1 MVTEKQLVANKEN
14 AKKGGVKTEE
24 GKAIVRLNAL
34 KHGLFAE
41 DLLLP
46 DEDRNVLNDI
56 WQRLIVELEPQ
67 GTLEEMLITCI
78 VSSFWRRQMAM
89 RLESKYLDEQFTLV
103 TLALHKADLQAWSN
117 FINRELA
124 NKKAW
129 QNLIRYQT
137 SFENKFF
144 KAMHE
149 LERLQMARRGATVP
163 APLAV
168 DLDISKDG

>member
-1 MVTEKQLVANKEN
+1 
-14 AKKGGVKTEE
+14 
-24 GKAIVRLNAL
+24 
-34 KHGLFAE
+34 
-41 DLLLP
+41 
-46 DEDRNVLNDI
+46 
-56 WQRLIVELEPQ
+56 
-67 GTLEEMLITCI
+67 
-78 VSSFWRRQMAM
+78 MAM